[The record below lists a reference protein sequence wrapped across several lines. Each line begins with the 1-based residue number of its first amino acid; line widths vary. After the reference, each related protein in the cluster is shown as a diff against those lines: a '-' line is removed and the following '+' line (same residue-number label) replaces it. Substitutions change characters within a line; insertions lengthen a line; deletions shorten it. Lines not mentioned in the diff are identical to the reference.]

1 MDITEEE
8 QDVKLQRA
16 SAELLSDI
24 TNSLHPLLWKTA
36 KSGSTKLRAR
46 VRERDLSR
54 ILSMIDTFQE
64 LPQLLDLHLE
74 RFISLLAKSFLAH
87 LQFPPV
93 TSSKN
98 NRLLLVPSSKA
109 TCQLLYRFCKVR
121 GEKIIVRFLNTE
133 IKYIELLVS
142 ALEERTSK
150 CINISSMRDTID
162 QSDCGEDGCWEETY
176 ILLLWLSQLLL
187 APFDLASIS
196 SDNSGLMRSE
206 IKGLALPSDSPG
218 IALRIIPLAI
228 HGLSLSSKE
237 KDAAKY
243 LLVRFSLRKD
253 MKCNGTMESLIRWA
267 VSQIQPDAKEVK
279 SRFLGAL
286 SFLAG
291 ILASSVGTK
300 DANNYIL
307 TIYEQVKNISFYM
320 NPQFKAVNNDAVARK
335 TILKIFRSIAVLTS
349 QKPEDQSNFTIVE
362 SVIGHILDS
371 IADPVTPVRLA
382 ASKALSIITL
392 KLPFEMAD
400 EVVDTILSDLDK
412 NLLWEGLNYVQGN
425 LESRPQ
431 KTQHE
436 NSTVTDMSTIWT
448 GIENVSTVDFSRV
461 DVLRWHGIMMT
472 LSHLVY
478 RRSIRPQNLSPTL
491 SALRLGLLFE
501 QRSASGTSV
510 GSNVR
515 DAACFGIWSLAR
527 KYSTSELQSIV
538 IQKEKDIYVRKF
550 STSNLQTLAS
560 DLVVSA
566 TLDSAGNIRRGASA
580 ALQELIGRHPDSIEK
595 GIELVQIV
603 DYHAIALR
611 IRAIETIA
619 LGASALSDQYRTAIL
634 QNLFGWRGI
643 RNSDKFVRRASAIV
657 IGRLVLAKQ
666 SQKDDL
672 STNLLVHQMT
682 DHIASEILNLKLR
695 EAEERHGLILSFT
708 AIVQQFLAQI
718 NKQSLRKYVETAPTK
733 LEESDTSKISKTIRQ
748 NLPSETPSEEFSLIV
763 LVRSLLRGITSIVQE
778 VCSNQASYRLPKLSA
793 EAVCQMLL
801 TSFKLVKLDLIFQ
814 QIELKQFKPQND
826 LMSNIN
832 ERSQTQEAPK
842 AQINLIDALDIEF
855 SLLNSEPL
863 LAVEQYEAIVT
874 AYHLTNGPSR
884 DFIKHVKNFF
894 DQVLKIT
901 DEDLADIVSV
911 AAAYFGFLCGP
922 EHSWFPD
929 WKKNAFDV
937 DLTNQKGQNGSY
949 IQTILRIPTKLYN
962 LWNSGNESSSN
973 AIHRR
978 WQSIK
983 NFESRI
989 IMMRCIS
996 TSFALR
1002 ECPFDYIDLIKSGLD
1017 DYTTT
1022 HQGDVGS
1029 LVRIESIKTAAFLW
1043 GQNFGPDHGYN
1054 EEEVS
1059 NVFDELVPRILRLAS
1074 EKLDRVRIEAK
1085 LALLIF
1091 ISHKPEL
1098 SQIYSRIKPLS
1109 VSSKQYFRCL
1119 LEIQCILYAP
1129 EKESRLFNDFIRS
1142 YVTSA
1147 DGGSEDT
1154 IYASRTALVDFC
1166 RKRESKNSFPHSTFN
1181 ELFVLNGLLCTIKSN
1196 LLRHN
1201 VPALEVL
1208 AFLISF
1214 GVVTNDSLLQA
1225 THIFDLVEKAL
1236 GNSKNLKK
1244 LEAGIKVLGA
1254 LLEVEGSSEDLIKFK
1269 QKAICCLTQK
1279 LTHQYPKI
1287 RNATADEL
1295 FFRTKIGKGIDWT
1308 SERKTHEMETIK
1320 ECLLNLVGPNS

>member
-1 MDITEEE
+1 MDVTDEE

-16 SAELLSDI
+16 SAELLSDL
-24 TNSLHPLLWKTA
+24 TGSLHPLLWKTT
-36 KSGSTKLRAR
+36 KNGSTKPRAR

-74 RFISLLAKSFLAH
+74 RFISLLANSFLAH
-87 LQFPPV
+87 LQFPQV

-98 NRLLLVPSSKA
+98 NRLLLVPSCKA

-150 CINISSMRDTID
+150 CNNISPIKDTID
-162 QSDCGEDGCWEETY
+162 QAECGEDECWEETY

-196 SDNSGLMRSE
+196 SDNSCLMRPE
-206 IKGLALPSDSPG
+206 VKGLVLPPDSPG

-228 HGLSLSSKE
+228 HGLSLSGKE

-253 MKCNGTMESLIRWA
+253 MRCNGTMESLIKWA
-267 VSQIQPDAKEVK
+267 VSQIHPDSKVIK

-300 DANNYIL
+300 DANSYIL
-307 TIYEQVKNISFYM
+307 PIYEQVEYISLST
-320 NPQFKAVNNDAVARK
+320 NPQLKAVNNDAVARK
-335 TILKIFRSIAVLTS
+335 TILKIFRSIAVLNS

-362 SVIGHILDS
+362 SIIGHILDS

-392 KLPFEMAD
+392 KLPSEMAD

-412 NLLWEGLNYVQGN
+412 NLLWEVLNHAQRN
-425 LESRPQ
+425 LESQPQ
-431 KTQHE
+431 NVLHE
-436 NSTVTDMSTIWT
+436 NSTDTDMSIIWT
-448 GIENVSTVDFSRV
+448 GIENVRRFDFSRV

-501 QRSASGTSV
+501 QRSTSGTSI
-510 GSNVR
+510 GTNVR
-515 DAACFGIWSLAR
+515 DAACFGIWALAR

-538 IQKEKDIYVRKF
+538 IQKEKDIYIRK
-550 STSNLQTLAS
+550 SSISSLQTLAS

-611 IRAIETIA
+611 IRAIETVA
-619 LGASALSDQYRTAIL
+619 LGASALCDQYRTAIL

-643 RNSDKFVRRASAIV
+643 RNSDKYVRRAAAIV
-657 IGRLVLAKQ
+657 IGQLVMAKQ

-672 STNLLVHQMT
+672 SPNSLVHQMT
-682 DHIASEILNLKLR
+682 DRIASEILNLKLR

-708 AIVQQFLAQI
+708 AIIQQFIAPI
-718 NKQSLRKYVETAPTK
+718 KKQTLRKDVETASIK
-733 LEESDTSKISKTIRQ
+733 LRESHTSNFSKTTGQ
-748 NLPSETPSEEFSLIV
+748 KSPSETPPKELYLIV
-763 LVRSLLRGITSIVQE
+763 LVRSLLREITSIVRE
-778 VCSNQASYRLPKLSA
+778 ICSNQASYRLPKLSA
-793 EAVCQMLL
+793 EAVCQMLI
-801 TSFKLVKLDLIFQ
+801 TSFKLVKIDLIFQ
-814 QIELKQFKPQND
+814 EIELKKLKQQNN
-826 LMSNIN
+826 LVPNIY

-842 AQINLIDALDIEF
+842 THINLVDELDIEF
-855 SLLNSEPL
+855 SLSNSHPL

-884 DFIKHVKNFF
+884 DFMNHVKDFF
-894 DQVLKIT
+894 DQILKIT
-901 DEDLADIVSV
+901 DEDLADIISV
-911 AAAYFGFLCGP
+911 AAANFGFLCGP
-922 EHSWFPD
+922 EHDWFLD
-929 WKKNAFDV
+929 WKKNAFEIDF
-937 DLTNQKGQNGSY
+937 TNPKGYNGSY
-949 IQTILRIPTKLYN
+949 IQTILRIPTKLYH
-962 LWNSGNESSSN
+962 LWNGDNESFSN
-973 AIHRR
+973 AVHNR
-978 WQSIK
+978 WHNIK
-983 NFESRI
+983 SFETRI

-1002 ECPFDYIDLIKSGLD
+1002 EFPFDYIDLIKSGLD

-1043 GQNFGPDHGYN
+1043 SQNFGPDHGYT
-1054 EEEVS
+1054 EKEVS
-1059 NVFDELVPRILRLAS
+1059 HVFDELVPRILRLAS

-1085 LALLIF
+1085 IALLIF
-1091 ISHKPEL
+1091 MFHMPEL
-1098 SQIYSRIKPLS
+1098 SQVYSQMKPLS
-1109 VSSKQYFRCL
+1109 VSCKKYFRCL

-1129 EKESRLFNDFIRS
+1129 EKESRLFNDFIGS

-1166 RKRESKNSFPHSTFN
+1166 HNRKSNNDFSHSTSN
-1181 ELFVLNGLLCTIKSN
+1181 ELFVLNGLLHTVKSN

-1201 VPALEVL
+1201 IPALETL

-1214 GVVTNDSLLQA
+1214 GVINNDSLLQA
-1225 THIFDLVEKAL
+1225 THIFDLMEKAL
-1236 GNSKNLKK
+1236 RNSKNIKK
-1244 LEAGIKVLGA
+1244 LEAGIKVFGA
-1254 LLEVEGSSEDLIKFK
+1254 LLEVEVSSDDSVRFK
-1269 QKAICCLTQK
+1269 KKAICCLTQN

-1295 FFRTKIGKGIDWT
+1295 FFRTRLGKGIDWT
-1308 SERKTHEMETIK
+1308 SERKAHEMETIK
-1320 ECLLNLVGPNS
+1320 ECLLNSVGQIS